1 MIKVDGDSDIKKL
14 VLEFVERIVLIAQG
28 EIITRVIDALA
39 DSLKQSMFVARLGSG
54 TSVPRALRKESK
66 VHKPR
71 AKQIC
76 PVPRCKGLAAPIFG
90 MVCSQHKDVP
100 KSSIQKYR
108 EQRRA
113 KKLGLKVMPKKTAP
127 KKTSPKKTSPKK
139 AAPKKTAPKKVA
151 TKKAAPKKAESK
163 KAAPKKATPKK
174 TIPKKAAPK
183 KAAPKRV
190 AGPKA
195 ETPLAGSPFLAD
207 KALAS
212 PVRYQEKV
220 GSSLKKNT

>member
-151 TKKAAPKKAESK
+151 TKKAAPKKVES
-163 KAAPKKATPKK
+163 
-174 TIPKKAAPK
+174 KKAAPK
-183 KAAPKRV
+183 KAAPKKAKSKRVAPKQV

-195 ETPLAGSPFLAD
+195 ETPLAGSPLIAD

-212 PVRYQEKV
+212 SVRYQEKV